1 MSVSDSE
8 TSSHGG
14 DHQLFRQVTRDRK
27 FLYHL
32 PLGHCSTNLCLSHF
46 DTPNT
51 VLIMDKV
58 TMKVMSASCKMA
70 DITDQGVSLVEQLFK
85 RREPMPNMDAIYYIQ
100 PIYENLIMFISDMSG
115 REPLYKK
122 AYVYFSSPIPKDF
135 ISRIKGDTSVVPRIG
150 ALREVNITI
159 VFFLDPDTF
168 VTDHERALE
177 ELYGD
182 NAENSRESDVCLNT
196 MATRIATVFASL
208 KEHPIVRYRVK
219 DTSGSGET
227 TFRDF
232 VPKKLASAVYDHI
245 NTYKTT
251 IPKFPATGT
260 CELLILDRSVDLV
273 APVIHEWT
281 YDAMCHDLIDLDGNR
296 YVMEVPSKSGGDPE
310 KKEFLL
316 EDHDSV
322 WLEMR
327 HLHIADASEKLSDRM
342 DNLMSKNKAAQLQQ
356 KDSSEL
362 STRDIQK
369 MVQALPEYN
378 QQLEKLSL
386 HVEIAGKINAK
397 ISEDGLRDLGQIEQD
412 LVFGDA
418 GNKELVNYLEENEVS
433 YWLNKL
439 LLRPHILYGQQFLI
453 YLFQDGNDENKLR
466 LLMIYALADPENFK
480 GEKGMKLMELANL
493 PPEDMRIIE
502 NMRLLEG
509 PTKKVKQ
516 EKKGGFTLK
525 FNKTKSALRKDR
537 QGEEETWALFRFFPM
552 LEELLEKIDKND
564 LPKDEYR
571 CMNEQGGV
579 LGVVGHAAKGVAQ
592 QTRRSRRTQ
601 AHGKY
606 ASDDGYTSD
615 SVLKNVATDLKHMGQ
630 RIFVFIIGGATRSEL
645 RVCHKLTSKLK
656 REVVLGSTSIDDPPQ
671 YITKVKMLSMKELN
685 G

>member
-14 DHQLFRQVTRDRK
+14 DHQMFRQVTRDRL
-27 FLYHL
+27 LYEML
-32 PLGHCSTNLCLSHF
+32 KSSSKSSWK
-46 DTPNT
+46 

-150 ALREVNITI
+150 ALREMNLEYFPIENQA
-159 VFFLDPDTF
+159 F

-219 DTSGSGET
+219 DTPGSAEA
-227 TFRDF
+227 TFRDL

-378 QQLEKLSL
+378 QQMEKLSL

-397 ISEDGLRDLGQIEQD
+397 ISKDGLRDLGQIEQD

-418 GNKELVNYLEENEVS
+418 GNKELVNYLEENE
-433 YWLNKL
+433 
-439 LLRPHILYGQQFLI
+439 
-453 YLFQDGNDENKLR
+453 DGNDENKLR

-480 GEKGMKLMELANL
+480 GEKGMTLMELANL

-525 FNKTKSALRKDR
+525 FNKETKSALRKDR
-537 QGEEETWALFRFFPM
+537 QGEEETWALFRFFPV

-564 LPKDEYR
+564 LPKDEYQ
-571 CMNEQGGV
+571 CMNEQSGV
-579 LGVVGHAAKGVAQ
+579 LGVVGHAAKGAAQ
-592 QTRRSRRTQ
+592 QSRRSRRTQ
-601 AHGKY
+601 AHVKY

-671 YITKVKMLSMKELN
+671 YITKVKMLSMKDLN